1 MYFRARLSD
10 FSLRERRSSESGLSL
25 RSAGTMPYV
34 RFADTNGTLV
44 GVYSDVSAPS
54 AETWAARNG
63 ADGIE
68 ADDVQRLTATEAAEH
83 ARDLETLLTTTITG
97 VVGDGTTP
105 TTGLTLNSLLIG
117 ERGLFVVDREPGQEC
132 SSLSVDALLDAVN
145 GGRRA
150 YGLQSPLTV
159 YLPRMYRGIFD
170 EAQAQARLL
179 RELRNA
185 SLVSV

>member
-1 MYFRARLSD
+1 
-10 FSLRERRSSESGLSL
+10 
-25 RSAGTMPYV
+25 MPYV

-44 GVYSDVSAPS
+44 GVYSDVAAPSS

-68 ADDVQRLTATEAAEH
+68 ADDAQRLTATEAGEH
-83 ARDLETLLTTTITG
+83 ARDFETLLASTIA
-97 VVGDGTTP
+97 GDGTTP
-105 TTGLTLNSLLIG
+105 TGLTLNSLLIG